1 MCRFLYFGQGENI
14 DHIIPMLCRT
24 KMLVKAYKLSHT
36 ISPNGLNGRYFSFT
50 GNAPWQ
56 FHELSERD
64 TDFSSTLLHK
74 QGQELRSEQTV
85 INIHEQNPST
95 YFCVLTIRK
104 HLLNLSGRGPS
115 ICYRRPFCRLKAPLG
130 LSLLRKRGLSE
141 KYRTARIYSPWRFLP
156 PRNTPDLFCRLLHP
170 TKSSLRCVG
179 GIFLFHK

>member
-85 INIHEQNPST
+85 IHIHEQNPST
-95 YFCVLTIRK
+95 YFL
-104 HLLNLSGRGPS
+104 HLNNSETFVDRAFWAQRWRARTVPWPQIFNSWKFPVHSGLHFSNSCEFSKWSCWGSVCRGETPPS
-115 ICYRRPFCRLKAPLG
+115 AVADRA
-130 LSLLRKRGLSE
+130 
-141 KYRTARIYSPWRFLP
+141 AA
-156 PRNTPDLFCRLLHP
+156 
-170 TKSSLRCVG
+170 
-179 GIFLFHK
+179 